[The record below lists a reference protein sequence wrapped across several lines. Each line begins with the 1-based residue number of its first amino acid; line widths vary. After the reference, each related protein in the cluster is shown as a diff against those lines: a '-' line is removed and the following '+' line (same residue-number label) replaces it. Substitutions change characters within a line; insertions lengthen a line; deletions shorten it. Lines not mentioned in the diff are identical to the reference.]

1 MIKNYLKIAIRNLWK
16 NKTFSFINIAGL
28 ATGLSC
34 FLLIALYVLDELSF
48 DKYNAN
54 ADRTYRINSDIRFGG
69 ADLHMPVTSD
79 MMGQLLKKDYPQ
91 VEQYT
96 RLYTFNG
103 DKLIKKGN
111 EYINEEHVGHADST
125 FFDVFT
131 LPAIEGDTRAALNE
145 PNTVVITESMA
156 KKYFNSTQALGKNLE
171 VKDEKNP
178 LYKVTAVIKDIP
190 ENSHFHFDFLF
201 SMKNVDYNWG
211 QLTSHNFYTYLRLK
225 KGTDYKAFEK
235 NFGQYVINY
244 VLPAA
249 KQYMN
254 INSMEDFEK
263 AGNKLEY
270 SLIPLTQ
277 IHLYSNRAFELGA
290 NGSIQY
296 IYIFSAVALF
306 ILIIAC

>member
-1 MIKNYLKIAIRNLWK
+1 MLRNYLKIAIRNLWK

-28 ATGLSC
+28 AIGLSC

-131 LPAIEGDTRAALNE
+131 LPAIEGDTRTALNE

-225 KGTDYKAFEK
+225 KGTDYRAFEK
-235 NFGQYVINY
+235 NFDQYIDRY
-244 VLPAA
+244 VLPEA
-249 KQYMN
+249 KQFMN
-254 INSMEDFEK
+254 INSMEEFRK
-263 AGNKLEY
+263 AGN
-270 SLIPLTQ
+270 SLVYTLMPLT
-277 IHLYSNRAFELGA
+277 
-290 NGSIQY
+290 
-296 IYIFSAVALF
+296 
-306 ILIIAC
+306 

>member
-1 MIKNYLKIAIRNLWK
+1 MLRNYLKIAIRNLWK

-28 ATGLSC
+28 ATGLGC

-54 ADRTYRINSDIRFGG
+54 ADRIYRINSDIRFGG

-79 MMGQLLKKDYPQ
+79 MMGQILKKDYPQ

-96 RLYTFNG
+96 RIYSFNG
-103 DKLIKKGN
+103 DKLVKKGN
-111 EYINEEHVGHADST
+111 EYIDEEHVAHADST

-131 LPAIEGDTRAALNE
+131 LPAIDGDTKTALNE

-156 KKYFNSTQALGKNLE
+156 KKYFNSVQALGKSIE
-171 VKDEKNP
+171 IKADKNP
-178 LYKVTAVIKDIP
+178 FYKVTAVIKDFP

-211 QLTSHNFYTYLRLK
+211 QFTSHNFYTYVRLK
-225 KGTDYKAFEK
+225 KGTDAKAFEK
-235 NFGQYVINY
+235 NFDQYVDKY
-244 VLPAA
+244 VLPQA

-254 INSMEDFEK
+254 INSMYDFRK

-270 SLIPLTQ
+270 SLITITD
-277 IHLYSNRAFELGA
+277 IHLNSDRSFELSA
-290 NGSIQY
+290 NG
-296 IYIFSAVALF
+296 
-306 ILIIAC
+306 

>member
-1 MIKNYLKIAIRNLWK
+1 MLRNYLKIAIRSLWK

-28 ATGLSC
+28 AIGLSC
-34 FLLIALYVLDELSF
+34 FLLITLYVLDELSF

-96 RLYTFNG
+96 RIYSFNG

-111 EYINEEHVGHADST
+111 EYITEEHVAHADST

-131 LPAIEGDTRAALNE
+131 LPAIEGDTRTALNE

-156 KKYFNSTQALGKNLE
+156 KKYFSSTQALGKNLE
-171 VKDEKNP
+171 IKDEKNP

-190 ENSHFHFDFLF
+190 ENSHF
-201 SMKNVDYNWG
+201 
-211 QLTSHNFYTYLRLK
+211 
-225 KGTDYKAFEK
+225 
-235 NFGQYVINY
+235 
-244 VLPAA
+244 
-249 KQYMN
+249 
-254 INSMEDFEK
+254 
-263 AGNKLEY
+263 
-270 SLIPLTQ
+270 
-277 IHLYSNRAFELGA
+277 
-290 NGSIQY
+290 
-296 IYIFSAVALF
+296 
-306 ILIIAC
+306 